1 MRVDHHA
8 CQRATTTAL
17 TGLILQIVIAITLL
31 VFGLAFDS
39 TGFIFG
45 SLFVWIG
52 SVVWL
57 GLIILFYQEKLQLLE
72 QLEESELL
80 GNDATTMFAGSGDDV
95 RPAAARLKFIHKWVM
110 PVLSLS
116 VSGSLIFA
124 AYRILVFLDHLD
136 HSDDILQTS
145 ISQTT
150 LTGWALAVSL
160 GFALTT
166 FIYSR
171 FISGMAK
178 IKVWANL
185 RGGSAWMVGNAI
197 ILIAIAI
204 GLLFKF
210 FDNDA
215 VLTAV
220 CWSIPIFMLF
230 VAAEILVNFILNL
243 YRPRIQGESPRPAF
257 DSKSLSVFA
266 SPDSLFKSINEAIN
280 YQFGFDIT
288 SSWGYQLLIR
298 SFSSLIALGVIV
310 LLLMS
315 SFVVV
320 ESTEQGIRLR
330 QGAIVG
336 DVHKPGLMMKLPWPI
351 EQSQVVDVTRLRDLP
366 LTFKWRN
373 QRHVILWTD
382 DFSQHSVTRPMP
394 FIVNDARLSSETIT
408 DDLLSLIEVRAVLR
422 YSISE
427 DGLLNWLQF
436 GTDEVDR
443 RSKYTQRELSLLA
456 IAQRTLTEMFQE
468 LELDKVIGKERA
480 DLTSLSTARVQA
492 ALNEQQSGVHVESID
507 LPLIAPAA
515 SAAQSFEELSVANQ
529 GEARLISAAEGHA
542 QSLLTRTVGDPELV
556 EVAVEAIIAYND
568 ARGKLERLQDS
579 NGSTV
584 AIEDAKTELAERELV
599 AIATLEAGN
608 GRASAQIRSAEV
620 ERWVTLMD
628 TWARA
633 SRVNGQMRAYQV
645 APNLY
650 MQRMYMSVLAKNL
663 PQIRKYVIGIDPE
676 RVSLDVE
683 LRSINPLLNFA
694 DALEDDEGDN

>member
-8 CQRATTTAL
+8 CQRATTTSL
-17 TGLILQIVIAITLL
+17 TGLILQIVLATTLL

-39 TGFIFG
+39 TAFIFG

-52 SVVWL
+52 SAVWI
-57 GLIILFYQEKLQLLE
+57 GLIILFYQQKLQLLE

-80 GNDATTMFAGSGDDV
+80 GNDLTTMFDASGDEV

-110 PVLSLS
+110 PVSSLAI
-116 VSGSLIFA
+116 SGALIFA

-150 LTGWALAVSL
+150 LIGWALAVAL
-160 GFALTT
+160 GFALTA

-178 IKVWANL
+178 VKVWANL

-197 ILIAIAI
+197 ILIAIAA
-204 GLLFKF
+204 GLLFRF
-210 FDNDA
+210 FGNDD
-215 VLTAV
+215 VLNTV
-220 CWSIPIFMLF
+220 CWSIPIFMIF

-298 SFSSLIALGVIV
+298 SFSSLIALGLIV
-310 LLLMS
+310 LLLIS

-320 ESTEQGIRLR
+320 EPTEQGIRIR

-351 EQSQVVDVTRLRDLP
+351 EHSQVVDVTRQRDLT
-366 LTFKWRN
+366 LTFKWKNNR
-373 QRHVILWTD
+373 QVILWTD
-382 DFSQHSVTRPMP
+382 DFSQNSITRPMP
-394 FIVNDARLSSETIT
+394 FIVNDAQLSSETIT
-408 DDLLSLIEVRAVLR
+408 DDLLSLIEVRAILR
-422 YSISE
+422 YTIAE
-427 DGLLNWLQF
+427 DGLLDWLKF
-436 GTDEVDR
+436 GTDEIDR
-443 RSKYTQRELSLLA
+443 RSKLTQRELSLLA
-456 IAQRTLTEMFQE
+456 IAQRTLTELFQE
-468 LELDKVIGKERA
+468 LELDKVIGNERA
-480 DLTSLSTARVQA
+480 NLATLATTRVQT
-492 ALNEQQSGVHVESID
+492 ALDSQQSGVRVESID

-515 SAAQSFEELSVANQ
+515 SSAQSFEELSVANQ
-529 GEARLISAAEGHA
+529 GEARLISAAEGQA
-542 QSLLTRTVGDPELV
+542 QTLLTRTVGDPELV
-556 EVAVEAIIAYND
+556 DAAVKAVNAYNE
-568 ARGKLERLQDS
+568 AREKLEQLQDS
-579 NGSTV
+579 NGSTA
-584 AIEDAKTELAERELV
+584 AIESAQKLLTERELD
-599 AIATLEAGN
+599 AITTLEAGN

-663 PQIRKYVIGIDPE
+663 PNIRKYVIGIDPE
-676 RVSLDVE
+676 RVNLDVE